1 MFLTG
6 QVAPPGMCCCAKLQ
20 FSAHSQEVCWMKIFS
35 KIVKLTNIGNIGK
48 SGSSRLHHFLVVF
61 VAAANLC

>member
-35 KIVKLTNIGNIGK
+35 KIVKLTNIGK